1 MRTSPPELPGGHFT
15 ADSPL
20 DRALTLMLAGE
31 RDAALRW
38 SAAVVQQD
46 SSVPSALILTSRL
59 LADCGRT
66 EAAIEGFELGVR
78 RAIDA
83 GNLPL
88 AVAAVGDLRSLG
100 QSVDEHLDTIA
111 EAFCASSPRLAGGM
125 VPPPPP
131 LPTFA
136 EFNPLS
142 SFLTGP
148 ALLSKATQIIHEAK
162 QAYDAA
168 EQSTLPLIAPLPLY
182 SSLEREGLRALIA
195 AFEMITVAQGHAVIQ
210 QGEAGGEAYIVARG
224 ELEVIRDPLEPENKT
239 AADRLA
245 DAQVYEANGESPEVE
260 DVTPDSKKPITLA
273 RLTNGSLFGEMA
285 LLSRAPRAASVVAT
299 RPSILLVA
307 RREALEAVAEERPE
321 VGVELAAHCRRRMVA
336 NLVRTSPVLL
346 AVDPAERTPMV
357 EMFETTVFEKGERLI
372 TEGDEPAGLHLIAS
386 GEVAVVGHEAG
397 EPFVIATL
405 GVGDVV
411 GEVALVLR
419 RKANADVLAVHPT
432 VTLHLPRE
440 DFMTLIRE
448 HPAILQ
454 GLYLLA
460 VKRDEETSGVMENAT
475 TSVAEDYILV

>member
-1 MRTSPPELPGGHFT
+1 
-15 ADSPL
+15 
-20 DRALTLMLAGE
+20 MLAGE

-38 SAAVVQQD
+38 SAAVVAQD
-46 SSVPSALILTSRL
+46 ASVPSALILTSRL
-59 LADCGRT
+59 LADAGRT
-66 EAAIEGFELGVR
+66 EAAIEGFELGVK

-88 AVAAVGDLRSLG
+88 AVAAVGDLRTLG
-100 QSVDEHLDTIA
+100 QDVEAHLDAIA
-111 EAFCASSPRLAGGM
+111 EAFCAGSLRLTDAM
-125 VPPPPP
+125 APPPPP
-131 LPTFA
+131 LPSFA

-148 ALLSKATQIIHEAK
+148 ALLSKATQIVHEAR
-162 QAYDAA
+162 QQYEAGDDG
-168 EQSTLPLIAPLPLY
+168 EPPLIAPLMLF
-182 SSLEREGLRALIA
+182 SSLEKEGLRALIA
-195 AFEMITVAQGHAVIQ
+195 AFEMITVAQGHAVIR
-210 QGEAGGEAYIVARG
+210 QGQEGAEAYIVARG
-224 ELEVIRDPLEPENKT
+224 ELEVIRDPLEPENNPNERPPSEING
-239 AADRLA
+239 AAELA
-245 DAQVYEANGESPEVE
+245 LEDDDGTEAEELEPVPESQM
-260 DVTPDSKKPITLA
+260 PITLA
-273 RLTNGSLFGEMA
+273 RLTNGALFGEMA
-285 LLSRAPRAASVVAT
+285 LLSRAPRAASVVAV

-307 RREALEAVAEERPE
+307 RRDALEAVAEERPD

-346 AVDPAERTPMV
+346 AVDPAERAPMV
-357 EMFETTVFEKGERLI
+357 EMFETSVFEKGERLI
-372 TEGDEPAGLHLIAS
+372 TEGQEPSGLHLIAS

-405 GVGDVV
+405 NVGDVV

-419 RKANADVLAVHPT
+419 RKANADVVAVHPT

-440 DFMTLIRE
+440 EFMTLIRE

-475 TSVAEDYILV
+475 TSVAEDYVLV